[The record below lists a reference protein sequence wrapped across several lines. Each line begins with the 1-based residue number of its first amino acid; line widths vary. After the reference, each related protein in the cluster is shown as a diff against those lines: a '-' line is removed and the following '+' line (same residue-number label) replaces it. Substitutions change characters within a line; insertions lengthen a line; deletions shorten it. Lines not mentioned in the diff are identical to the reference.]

1 MATAQPIGAAHGQV
15 MRRPVAEV
23 AARLQDVLGQRLA
36 AVVVDVKDAKAVG
49 RWARAEQRPYAATEQ
64 RLRDALLVVELLLQ
78 AESPETVRAWFR
90 GMNPQLGDE
99 SPARALAAR
108 PTDVLQAAR
117 AFAADAW

>member
-1 MATAQPIGAAHGQV
+1 MTTAQPVGAAHGQV
-15 MRRPVAEV
+15 VRQPVAAV
-23 AARLQDVLGQRLA
+23 AARLQDVLGQRLT
-36 AVVVDVKDAKAVG
+36 AVVAAVKDAKAVG
-49 RWARAEQRPYAATEQ
+49 RWARGEQRPYPATEQ

-78 AESPETVRAWFR
+78 AETPETVRAWFR

-108 PTDVLQAAR
+108 PADVLQAAR